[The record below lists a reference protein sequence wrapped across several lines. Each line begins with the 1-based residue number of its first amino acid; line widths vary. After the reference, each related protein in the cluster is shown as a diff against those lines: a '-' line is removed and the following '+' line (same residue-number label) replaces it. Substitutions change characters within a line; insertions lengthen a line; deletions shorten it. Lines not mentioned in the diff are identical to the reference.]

1 MNCHA
6 VILVAL
12 TGMVTGC
19 AAPRPSKPAAQPAA
33 KIVPDE
39 RLHGRIA
46 TVNMQGQFVVV
57 DFNVGAIP
65 PLQSQ
70 LNVYR
75 GNVIVGAV
83 WLSGPVRDNL
93 VAGDLVNGEAA
104 VGDVAI
110 WDGAKAK
117 AKAKD
122 RAKP

>member
-1 MNCHA
+1 MMNRHT
-6 VILVAL
+6 VFLLAL
-12 TGMVTGC
+12 TVLAAGC
-19 AAPRPSKPAAQPAA
+19 ASPRPKKPVAQPAA

-46 TVNMQGQFVVV
+46 TVNVQGQFVVV

-70 LNVYR
+70 LSVYR
-75 GNVIVGAV
+75 GNVIVGSV
-83 WLSGPVRDNL
+83 RLSGPMRDNL

-110 WDGAKAK
+110 WEGTRPKVK
-117 AKAKD
+117 EQT
-122 RAKP
+122 KP

>member
-1 MNCHA
+1 MNRRT
-6 VILVAL
+6 VFMLAL
-12 TGMVTGC
+12 TVLVTGC
-19 AAPRPSKPAAQPAA
+19 ASPRPIKPAAQPAA
-33 KIVPDE
+33 RIVPDE

-46 TVNMQGQFVVV
+46 TVNTQGRFVVV

-75 GNVIVGAV
+75 GNLIVGAV

-117 AKAKD
+117 AKD